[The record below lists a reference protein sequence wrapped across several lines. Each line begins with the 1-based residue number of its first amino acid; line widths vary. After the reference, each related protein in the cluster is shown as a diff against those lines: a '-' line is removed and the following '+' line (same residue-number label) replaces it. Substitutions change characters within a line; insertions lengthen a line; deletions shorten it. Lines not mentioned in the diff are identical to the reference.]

1 MGQQSLMKIRAN
13 SYLSLIKLPHNMN
26 SKSKQ
31 WVVKIRMASSA
42 KLTKALVNSIIFLNS
57 TDFVNSTV
65 LVKIIGNPGKYN
77 QRWLL

>member
-42 KLTKALVNSIIFLNS
+42 KFTKALVNSIFFFNS